1 MSLNHRVIV
10 PTDPRSLGILAN
22 GRRYS
27 ATPGTVIS
35 VPQSDAR
42 VLEANGWT
50 FIIESGPTS
59 ARPTSI
65 NARVRGALFF
75 DETLGLF
82 VIFDGSAWRDAISG
96 AVV

>member
-1 MSLNHRVIV
+1 MILNHRVLV
-10 PTDPRSLGILAN
+10 PSDPRSLGAIAN
-22 GRRYS
+22 GRRYP

-35 VPQSDAR
+35 VPESDAR
-42 VLEANGWT
+42 VLEANGW
-50 FIIESGPTS
+50 IYIVESGPTS
-59 ARPTSI
+59 ARPSNI

-82 VIFDGSAWRDAISG
+82 IVFGGSAWRDATTG